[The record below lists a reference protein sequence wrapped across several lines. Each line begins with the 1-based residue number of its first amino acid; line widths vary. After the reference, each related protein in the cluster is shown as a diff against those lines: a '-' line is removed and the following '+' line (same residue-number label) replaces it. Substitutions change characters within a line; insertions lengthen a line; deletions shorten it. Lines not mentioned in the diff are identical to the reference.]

1 VNRLSTV
8 SVCAWITVLL
18 VMTQA
23 WHNAAGSG
31 IERIQAVSSTGD
43 EQIVYSWYTDRCADQ
58 DIPVRRERSGTIRAM
73 YTYFRRTKK
82 TVHLLARIS
91 STYTMRV
98 VSCTKVPT
106 RTTLVATTIVN
117 G

>member
-1 VNRLSTV
+1 MNRLSTV

-43 EQIVYSWYTDRCADQ
+43 EQIVYSWYTVAPIR
-58 DIPVRRERSGTIRAM
+58 IFRIVRRERSGTIRAM